1 MPSFE
6 KVLEQA
12 VDNRQQGQE
21 AQCDDRRLMPAAP
34 TANEEEIEHTFNVLF
49 VLSKQKLIHQSK

>member
-12 VDNRQQGQE
+12 VDNRQQKQATLCGHKQPT
-21 AQCDDRRLMPAAP
+21 LVAP
-34 TANEEEIEHTFNVLF
+34 TTNEEEMEHTFNVLF